1 MKNARRKITV
11 QLVSLLDLMLVVLFL
26 LFMELSERT
35 QQEEARASQAIEQ
48 TEKERNELKV
58 ERIEVAQ
65 ERREAEMIA
74 ETAFDQRDLVG
85 KLAAEL
91 FNLPDDAVSK
101 LLQQRFPNDP
111 LDEAEVAAMQQEF
124 RKLRG
129 RRGQEL
135 VKHLLTFH
143 ELRKRADVW
152 ELWVSESGVTTLKA
166 SDDETSFRAETPRE
180 FAAKLFERYRLL
192 AQPKNL
198 VLIVL
203 SYGDVK
209 AATYEAALNGLPLA
223 IDRLQADAAGRTRFE
238 YAVLGYDPKM
248 K

>member
-1 MKNARRKITV
+1 MKTPRRKITV
-11 QLVSLLDLMLVVLFL
+11 QLVALLDLMLVVLFL
-26 LFMELSERT
+26 QFMELSERT
-35 QQEEARASQAIEQ
+35 QMEEARASQAVEL
-48 TEKERNELKV
+48 TERERDTLKA

-91 FNLPDDAVSK
+91 FNLPDEAVSK
-101 LLQQRFPNDP
+101 LLQQRFPDDP

-135 VKHLLTFH
+135 IKHLLTFH

-152 ELWVSESGVTTLKA
+152 ELSVSETGLTTLKA
-166 SDDETSFRAETPRE
+166 AGDEVSFRSETPRE
-180 FAAKLFERYRLL
+180 FAAKLFEKYRLM

-209 AATYEAALNGLPLA
+209 AATYEAALTGLPLA
-223 IDRLQADAAGRTRFE
+223 IDHLQADAAGRTRFE
-238 YAVLGYDPKM
+238 YAVLGYDPRAK
-248 K
+248 